1 MVSSCTAPASWCM
14 PPFMTT
20 RLPAW
25 RCSARTRSRWCA
37 TASSRP
43 TAPMG
48 CTRRARPVECFAI
61 MMCGATP
68 PGTTG
73 ARPSWGPARSGSI
86 RAMSP
91 RRIPGRAPIRPSR
104 AGPVMGATWG
114 PSRQSRRLARRPG
127 LPARPRP
134 PASPP
139 SWPEPASGAGRCS
152 PRWGASPGPGSST
165 RSPWSRVPTS
175 SPPRSTR
182 RSCASPWL
190 RWLAVAPRPCPHLCP
205 CPHPSPYRDGRRRPS
220 SDRR

>member
-43 TAPMG
+43 MAPMG

-73 ARPSWGPARSGSI
+73 ARPSWGPARSGST

-91 RRIPGRAPIRPSR
+91 RRIPGQAPIRPSR
-104 AGPVMGATWG
+104 AGPVMGATWE
-114 PSRQSRRLARRPG
+114 PSRPSRRFARRPG
-127 LPARPRP
+127 SPARPRP

-139 SWPEPASGAGRCS
+139 SWPGPASGAGRCS
-152 PRWGASPGPGSST
+152 PRWEASPGPASST
-165 RSPWSRVPTS
+165 RSSWSRVPRS
-175 SPPRSTR
+175 SLPRSAS
-182 RSCASPWL
+182 RSCASSRL
-190 RWLAVAPRPCPHLCP
+190 RWLAVAPCPRPRPCPCP
-205 CPHPSPYRDGRRRPS
+205 PPSLYRDGRRRPS